1 MRPKSLSILLSFCLS
16 LIFVN
21 LIFAETYILRTN
33 EVVVLYKGPNGE
45 IAQEVTNAYTTVRT
59 ELIATLRWEVDFRPE
74 VVLVN
79 NRDNFRKMVGNN
91 ITVAFAVPDE
101 NRIVLD
107 TSRVYT
113 KPFTLK
119 TTLKHELCHILL
131 HRNIIKRERL
141 PRWLDEGVCQ
151 WASGGISELMTS
163 DEGRAL
169 AKATIFNRLI
179 SIEELDRFPVD
190 ERLVILAY
198 EESKSIVEY
207 ISSEFGRQGMLNV
220 LEYLHEGYSIEDS
233 IQKSLSASTSE
244 LEMKWRAYLK
254 RKYTWFSYFSNN
266 LYTILFSIAALLTV
280 YGFIRLLKKKKAY
293 VDEEEGENEE
303 MQ

>member
-1 MRPKSLSILLSFCLS
+1 MRLKRLSILLSFCLS

-33 EVVVLYKGPNGE
+33 EVVVLYKGPNGD
-45 IAQEVTNAYTTVRT
+45 IAQEVINEYPTVRT
-59 ELIATLRWEVDFRPE
+59 ELIETFRWEVDFRPE

-169 AKATIFNRLI
+169 AKAAIFNKLI
-179 SIEELDRFPVD
+179 SIKELDRFPVD

-293 VDEEEGENEE
+293 VDEEERENEE

>member
-1 MRPKSLSILLSFCLS
+1 MRLKGLSIFLFFYLS

-21 LIFAETYILRTN
+21 STFAETYIHRTN
-33 EVVVLYKGPNGE
+33 EVVVLYKGPNGD
-45 IAQEVTNAYTTVRT
+45 IAQEVTNAYPAVRT
-59 ELIATLRWEVDFRPE
+59 ELIETFRWEVDFRPE

-79 NRDNFRKMVGNN
+79 NTDNFRKMVGNN

-131 HRNIIKRERL
+131 HRNIEGERL

-151 WASGGISELMTS
+151 WASGGISELMTGDNS
-163 DEGRAL
+163 RAL
-169 AKATIFNRLI
+169 AKAAIFNRLI
-179 SIEELDRFPVD
+179 SIKELNRFPVD

-207 ISSEFGRQGMLNV
+207 ISSEFGGQGMLNV
-220 LEYLHEGYSIEDS
+220 LEYLHEGHSIDDS
-233 IQKSLSASTSE
+233 IQESLSVSTSE

-266 LYTILFSIAALLTV
+266 LYTILFFLAAIITV
-280 YGFIRLLKKKKAY
+280 CGFIRLLKKKGAY
-293 VDEEEGENEE
+293 KDEEEGENEE